1 MRGPVETPSGS
12 QAGPLKASRKLAR
25 RIACEPQNRKTHD
38 CEALPTPRLAEIG
51 QVAELLG
58 LLANRTVHT
67 GDVVESIS
75 GLKQAKQIGVQ
86 DQPPDRTA

>member
-1 MRGPVETPSGS
+1 MEAPPFPSDRRLIDPLMRGPVETPSGS

-51 QVAELLG
+51 QVAELL
-58 LLANRTVHT
+58 
-67 GDVVESIS
+67 SI
-75 GLKQAKQIGVQ
+75 
-86 DQPPDRTA
+86 